1 MADLFTN
8 PADGLL
14 YNNVRATSEKE
25 LDRLEADLSI
35 KRMML
40 VRAQVGLREPRQEV
54 KPIIGPTYAI
64 PPIPLVFDEQHLRA
78 MHRYLFQD
86 VYPWAGETRQDR
98 GFQGYKPALNVQAD
112 HMMTYANH
120 RRISSD
126 AGAITAQ
133 LTAENNLKGL
143 SKAQFVDRAVYYLDH
158 LNHVHMFRE
167 GNGRTMQFMMMQLG
181 HQAGY
186 RVDFEK
192 VYKDFNLARDTGVV
206 GVSANAA
213 ENRTRLRYLLDAA
226 TSDLPGAA
234 GKAARDPS
242 QARPLT
248 APIPEVAQ
256 IEALRELKA
265 SSQRV
270 GIRYAKETNTPLKDA
285 EGNALISPLL
295 LFVQGNILARPAA
308 LTEQA
313 ILDELQKPYAVIAR
327 STTPE
332 FSDKAM
338 LLRYSQAVGQAVM
351 VFRPQLTAQQQPSA
365 TVQQAV
371 PPSEPKGDATF
382 PNSST
387 PKQQKAPE
395 PKRRGPKLS

>member
-1 MADLFTN
+1 MPDLFTN

-14 YNNVRATSEKE
+14 FNNVRATTEKE
-25 LDRLEADLSI
+25 LDRTEADLSI
-35 KRMML
+35 RRMML
-40 VRAQVGLREPRQEV
+40 VRAQVGLREPRQPVE
-54 KPIIGPTYAI
+54 PIIGPAYAI
-64 PPIPLVFDEQHLRA
+64 PPIPLQFDEQHLRA

-112 HMMTYANH
+112 HMMTYTH
-120 RRISSD
+120 HKRISSD

-143 SKAQFVDRAVYYLDH
+143 SKMQFVDRAAYYLDH
-158 LNHVHMFRE
+158 LNHIHMFRE
-167 GNGRTMQFMMMQLG
+167 GNGRTMQVMMMQLG

-192 VYKDFNLARDTGVV
+192 VYTDFNLARDTGVV

-226 TSDLPGAA
+226 TSDLPGTAA
-234 GKAARDPS
+234 KAARDKS
-242 QARPLT
+242 QALPLST
-248 APIPEVAQ
+248 PTREVAQ
-256 IEALRELKA
+256 LEALRELKA

-270 GIRYAKETNTPLKDA
+270 GLRYAAETGAPLKDA

-295 LFVQGNILARPAA
+295 LYVQGNVLARPAA

-313 ILDELQKPYAVIAR
+313 TLDELQKPYVAVAR
-327 STTPE
+327 SANPQ
-332 FSDKAM
+332 FSDKAA
-338 LLRYSQAVGQAVM
+338 LLRYSQAVGQAGKL
-351 VFRPQLTAQQQPSA
+351 FRQELTTPQQQIVAPTEPTGKIVPEPA
-365 TVQQAV
+365 T
-371 PPSEPKGDATF
+371 
-382 PNSST
+382 T
-387 PKQQKAPE
+387 PQQKAPA
-395 PKRRGPKLS
+395 PKRKGPKL